1 MNIKLLLFFN
11 VFFIFSVQ
19 CQKWIDVSETIKLD
33 EKIYSRKTGDLFSGI
48 MTEENNSGIIIS
60 RYSVVNGEL
69 NGPVI
74 KFYENGDTLLKG
86 NYKFGNLDGDIFSY
100 YSPSAAWLE
109 NIGFEITKVPYCES
123 KATYINGVRSG
134 KSIYYFENG

>member
-60 RYSVVNGEL
+60 RYSVKNGEL
-69 NGPVI
+69 NGPVF

-86 NYKFGNLDGDIFSY
+86 N
-100 YSPSAAWLE
+100 
-109 NIGFEITKVPYCES
+109 
-123 KATYINGVRSG
+123 
-134 KSIYYFENG
+134 